1 MFLHIAAR
9 AMFKRRFALS
19 VMIALSGALV
29 VSKDMAWPFL
39 HRWWLELPFQNSE
52 GQDGVLFRDYR
63 VDIEGLKL
71 PDLTDLSGITFN
83 KDRNTLFAVTNNS
96 PVILELSLDGRLIRR
111 IPTRG
116 LQDPEAIEHLGD
128 ERYLVADERIQTLF
142 EVRITDSTS
151 VVDVDQSARLS
162 IGVELSGN
170 KGFEGLAYDE
180 ERRRIFV
187 AKEKR
192 PRRIY
197 EVSGFPVNAG
207 KVLNIQILQDARS
220 DRRLPLRDISS
231 LHFDAETRHLL
242 VLSDESRRIIELDRK
257 KQVIRSFP
265 LTSGWHGLTK
275 DIPQPEGIT
284 MDNEGNIYVV
294 SEPDLFYRFVR
305 NPEHLNQLPAR

>member
-1 MFLHIAAR
+1 
-9 AMFKRRFALS
+9 
-19 VMIALSGALV
+19 
-29 VSKDMAWPFL
+29 MAWPFL
-39 HRWWLELPFQNSE
+39 HRFWLELPLPNS
-52 GQDGVLFRDYR
+52 GNQAGVLSRDYH

-71 PDLTDLSGITFN
+71 PDLKNLSGITFN
-83 KDRNTLFAVTNNS
+83 PDRNTLFAVTNRS
-96 PVILELSLDGRLIRR
+96 PEVLELSLDGGLLRR

-116 LQDPEAIEHLGD
+116 LQDPEAIEYLGD

-207 KVLNIQILQDARS
+207 EVLNIQILQDARS

-231 LHFDAETRHLL
+231 LHFDAETGHLL
-242 VLSDESRRIIELDRK
+242 VLSDESRRIIELDRQ

-265 LTSGWHGLTK
+265 LTSGWHGLAK
-275 DIPQPEGIT
+275 SIPQPEGIT

-294 SEPDLFYRFVR
+294 SEPDLFYRFLR
-305 NPEHLNQLPAR
+305 NPEHLNRLSAR